1 MVGLNFFFFY
11 VSSLSVSKQYFMV
24 PTNTQDRYGS
34 DNGQHFILSDRYYR
48 QLLHVAVSVSLVG
61 IVVAICLGQIKTPAS
76 SFVKDYG
83 KILLRHHNLKGNQK
97 MCVSS
102 DC

>member
-1 MVGLNFFFFY
+1 MVGLNFFFSY
-11 VSSLSVSKQYFMV
+11 IDSVINTVLVSKQYFMV

-34 DNGQHFILSDRYYR
+34 DNGQHFILSDGYYW
-48 QLLHVAVSVSLVG
+48 QLL
-61 IVVAICLGQIKTPAS
+61 TPVS

-83 KILLRHHNLKGNQK
+83 EILLRHHNLKGNQK